1 MRLKSIISA
10 VAALAIVFAA
20 TSCGKQGNDTK
31 TENYLKTTTL
41 YNGAEIDIANE
52 KLRQYI
58 DAATES
64 EQTAAL
70 ESGSGLLLDT
80 QILTISTRVT
90 KVRLP
95 TTDLKR

>member
-31 TENYLKTTTL
+31 ADNYLKTTTV

-58 DAATES
+58 DATTYRITEARMGNKVHI
-64 EQTAAL
+64 TAKIA
-70 ESGSGLLLDT
+70 D
-80 QILTISTRVT
+80 
-90 KVRLP
+90 
-95 TTDLKR
+95 